1 MRIAFAPLPPGLR
14 WYSSVV
20 LLATWFGCGR
30 VPIAPG
36 TIGALG
42 ALPIALLALQWG
54 AVIGVA
60 VTFII
65 FFTGVRVSTNYSRA
79 ANKKDPSEVVIDET
93 AGQCLCLCFAPL
105 TLYGVITAFLLFR
118 LFDIAKPVPIRWVEN
133 NLPDGWGIMLDDI
146 IAAVYAGAVLLL
158 LRFIELL

>member
-1 MRIAFAPLPPGLR
+1 MRTAFAPLPSGLR
-14 WYSSVV
+14 WYNGVV

-30 VPIAPG
+30 VPFAPG
-36 TIGALG
+36 TVGALG

-60 VTFII
+60 VTFVI
-65 FFTGVRVSTNYSRA
+65 FLIGVRVSTNYSRA
-79 ANKKDPSEVVIDET
+79 ANKKDPSEIVIDET

-105 TLYGVITAFLLFR
+105 TLSGVIAAFLLFR
-118 LFDIAKPVPIRWVEN
+118 LFDIAKPVPIRWIEN
-133 NLPDGWGIMLDDI
+133 RFPDGWGIMLDDI
-146 IAAVYAGAVLLL
+146 MAAIYAGAVLLL

>member
-1 MRIAFAPLPPGLR
+1 MRIILAPLPSGLR
-14 WYSSVV
+14 WYDGVV

-30 VPIAPG
+30 IPIVPG

-42 ALPIALLALQWG
+42 ALPLALLILWWNT
-54 AVIGVA
+54 VA
-60 VTFII
+60 GIVMACII
-65 FFTGVRVSTNYSRA
+65 FFIGVQASTKYACA

-105 TLYGVITAFLLFR
+105 TLSGVVAAFLLFR
-118 LFDIAKPVPIRWVEN
+118 LFDILKPVPIRWIEN
-133 NLPDGWGIMLDDI
+133 RFPDGWGIMLDDI
-146 IAAVYAGAVLLL
+146 MAAVYAGAILLL